1 VQSWLPLVFSF
12 TWPSFAYA
20 LDTLGWD
27 FFAFSMLFAAPLFC
41 GSRLATWI
49 RVLMVASGM
58 LALAGLSGVAV
69 GDMQLRNIGIVGY
82 VGVFLAVAALLAF
95 LFYRTTPLEA

>member
-1 VQSWLPLVFSF
+1 
-12 TWPSFAYA
+12 
-20 LDTLGWD
+20 
-27 FFAFSMLFAAPLFC
+27 MLFAAPLFC